1 MNTPEKWESIV
12 PPSSSL
18 ATRQIVARR
27 ASGTV
32 VIAEIVPEKGTTIF
46 EKVANGRLIAAAPDL
61 LAALR
66 EIDKA
71 LVLHPDRNRG
81 NSKVHY
87 VIHAARA
94 AIAKATTGKDT
105 PTFIEAEKQAAKER
119 DRVYS
124 LSEAVADLTW
134 NLTSD
139 MEAGKVGHIPDSRE
153 VIRLC
158 IEWANEFEAKNAG
171 REWDGEYME
180 AIDAF
185 YTEKIKSL

>member
-1 MNTPEKWESIV
+1 MKAPHTPGPWIIYGDRGQIIGADDGKAAIAHIIEPSENH
-12 PPSSSL
+12 PP
-18 ATRQIVARR
+18 AWRR
-27 ASGTV
+27 TPAV
-32 VIAEIVPEKGTTIF
+32 CQ
-46 EKVANGRLIAAAPDL
+46 ANARLIAAAPEL
-61 LAALR
+61 LAL
-66 EIDKA
+66 IKG
-71 LVLHPDRNRG
+71 LVEWEARMGGFESTLWDD
-81 NSKVHY
+81 
-87 VIHAARA
+87 ARA
-94 AIAKATTGKDT
+94 AIAKATFGEDT

-158 IEWANEFEAKNAG
+158 IEWANEFEAANAG
-171 REWDGEYME
+171 EQWIDREYME

-185 YTEKIKSL
+185 YSDKIKSL